1 MLVSAFVT
9 LTPVVLIDCHVGPT
23 FGVGGSA
30 NLSTLQHDND
40 NYGNSPPLQVASR
53 KKGTCSERLRSGK
66 PRPAPCSHAWLKL
79 RNAACSSLP
88 ACCRKHAAYQCLL
101 PVYDCELEAS
111 SCSQRMVVCSQRMV
125 MYDANADPV

>member
-40 NYGNSPPLQVASR
+40 L
-53 KKGTCSERLRSGK
+53 
-66 PRPAPCSHAWLKL
+66 W
-79 RNAACSSLP
+79 
-88 ACCRKHAAYQCLL
+88 
-101 PVYDCELEAS
+101 
-111 SCSQRMVVCSQRMV
+111 
-125 MYDANADPV
+125 